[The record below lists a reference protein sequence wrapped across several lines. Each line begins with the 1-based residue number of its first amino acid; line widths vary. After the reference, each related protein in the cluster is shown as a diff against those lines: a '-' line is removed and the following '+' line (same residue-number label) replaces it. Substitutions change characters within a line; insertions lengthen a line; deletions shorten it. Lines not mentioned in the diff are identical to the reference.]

1 MASVY
6 DRTTTYTPAR
16 QAYPDD
22 RTAQT
27 AETHSIVDRHSLF
40 SGTFRTARDL
50 RVEGTIEGE
59 IACEGKIIIAQ
70 GARVKATITAREL
83 EVAGELDGETTCSGR
98 FRITPTG
105 NATGKVTAASLV
117 IEEGA
122 RFNGDFSMMREGAPA
137 RPAERVEAP
146 SRRRSTEVEAPPVA
160 PESSMG
166 SGETGGD
173 GSAES
178 QPPA

>member
-16 QAYPDD
+16 QTYPDD
-22 RTAQT
+22 RTAAS

-59 IACEGKIIIAQ
+59 ITCEGKIVIAQ
-70 GARVKATITAREL
+70 GARVKATITAREV
-83 EVAGELDGETTCSGR
+83 EVAGELDGEITCSGR

-105 NATGKVTAASLV
+105 NATGKVTAASLI

-122 RFNGDFSMMREGAPA
+122 RFNGDFAMMREDTSA

-146 SRRRSTEVEAPPVA
+146 ARRRSAEVEAPPVV
-160 PESSMG
+160 PESG
-166 SGETGGD
+166 AGGGETSAD
-173 GSAES
+173 GNA
-178 QPPA
+178 